1 MTMTQHFLSINQPW
15 ASLVAYGE
23 HVERRTWNTSYRGQ
37 LIICAT
43 AKKMVLEGDEL
54 PHGVAIATVE
64 MTGTRKTKDGYKWIF
79 ENTRQIYPFPVKGKQ
94 RIFTLPQDIDIR
106 YLHPDDDHVE
116 VFQTGI
122 AL

>member
-1 MTMTQHFLSINQPW
+1 MTQHFLSINQPW

-23 HVERRTWNTSYRGQ
+23 HVETRSWDTSYRGQ

-43 AKKMVLEGDEL
+43 AKKMVLDGDEL

-64 MTGTRKTKDGYKWIF
+64 MTGTRKTKDGYEWIF
-79 ENTRQIYPFPVKGKQ
+79 ENTRQIYPVPVKGKQ
-94 RIFTLPQDIDIR
+94 RIFTLPEEIAIR
-106 YLHPDDDHVE
+106 HLRADDDHVE
-116 VFQTGI
+116 VFQTGV

>member
-1 MTMTQHFLSINQPW
+1 MTQHFLSIQQPW

-23 HVERRTWNTSYRGQ
+23 HVETRSWDTSYRGQ

-43 AKKMVLEGDEL
+43 AKKMVLDGDEL

-64 MTGTRKTKDGYKWIF
+64 MTGTRKTKDGYEWIF
-79 ENTRQIYPFPVKGKQ
+79 ENTSQIYPVPVKGKQ
-94 RIFTLPQDIDIR
+94 RIFTLPQDIEII
-106 YLHPDDDHVE
+106 YLHEDDDHVE
-116 VFQTGI
+116 VFQTGV

>member
-1 MTMTQHFLSINQPW
+1 MTQYFLSIRQPW
-15 ASLVAYGE
+15 ASLVAYCE
-23 HVERRTWNTSYRGQ
+23 HVEYRTWDTSYRGQ

-43 AKKMVLEGDEL
+43 AKKVVLEGDEL

-64 MTGTRKTKDGYKWIF
+64 MTGTRKNKNGFDWIF
-79 ENTRQIYPFPVKGKQ
+79 DNTRQIYPVPVKGKQ

-106 YLHPDDDHVE
+106 YLNPDDDHVE

-122 AL
+122 MI

>member
-1 MTMTQHFLSINQPW
+1 MTQHFLSIQQPW

-23 HVERRTWNTSYRGQ
+23 HVEHRTWDTNYRGQ

-43 AKKMVLEGDEL
+43 AKKMVLDGDEL

-64 MTGTRKTKDGYKWIF
+64 MTGTKKIKDGYEWIF
-79 ENTRQIYPFPVKGKQ
+79 ENHRQIYPVPVKGKQ
-94 RIFTLPQDIDIR
+94 RIFTLPEDIELR
-106 YLHPDDDHVE
+106 YLREDDDHVE
-116 VFQTGI
+116 VFQTGV